1 MFMKINKIR
10 VNTHSKNYYILVGR
24 NLIEKIDKIFNDNN
38 IHFEKCLVVSDRN
51 VPNKFFLTCTFNTIN
66 FQRNGKK

>member
-38 IHFEKCLVVSDRN
+38 INLKKL
-51 VPNKFFLTCTFNTIN
+51 CTKN
-66 FQRNGKK
+66 